1 MWGFVTVCV
10 YFNVYSMYTLH
21 IHIVHHSA
29 IIERCLSCSGL
40 FGQKSA
46 QLMTTLGYLP
56 LYNGTHS
63 WISLF
68 LTKNHG
74 TVGEGVVSV
83 GLVQLLRVLPRHVLH
98 LVLVQ
103 VHRTQREEQNASC
116 RKGKIEIIKY

>member
-56 LYNGTHS
+56 IYNGTHS